1 MHLVAAGA
9 GALPFLTNFFIDGER
24 QMKLGF
30 LIPTS
35 EEAVGIP
42 KECRVSAGFGAGKS
56 SACASA
62 ADLIFNRHCDT
73 VVIWGT
79 AGCLTDALQTGD
91 IVVATRTAHK
101 DFSLEPLFGTRGL
114 GDVPDFS
121 EEDFWHTMDETL
133 ARVLLES
140 VRLVFPAHHVVPGA
154 VCSGDIFD
162 PASSRGNPIERQA
175 DAVDMET
182 SAVAEFC
189 HRLREKRGI
198 PVRFGT
204 IRVLSNDASSTN
216 ASTAGGDFTQ
226 FLKMFSQ
233 MNTRL
238 LALQKTIEGFPPA
251 RLERPVL

>member
-1 MHLVAAGA
+1 
-9 GALPFLTNFFIDGER
+9 
-24 QMKLGF
+24 MKLGF

-35 EEAVGIP
+35 GEAVGIP
-42 KECRVSAGFGAGKS
+42 AECTVSAGFGAGKS
-56 SACASA
+56 SSCASA

-79 AGCLTDALQTGD
+79 AGCLTNQLKTGD

-121 EEDFWHTMDETL
+121 DDDFWHTMDEPL
-133 ARVLLES
+133 ANVLLKA
-140 VRLVFPAHHVVPGA
+140 VKRVFPTHHAVTGA

-162 PASSRGNPIERQA
+162 PAMSRGNPIERQA
-175 DAVDMET
+175 AAVDMET

-189 HRLREKRGI
+189 HRLRTKCGI

-204 IRVLSNDASSTN
+204 IRVLSNDANGTT
-216 ASTAGGDFTQ
+216 ASTAGGNFTQ
-226 FLKMFSQ
+226 FLQLFSQ
-233 MNTRL
+233 MNTQL
-238 LALQKTIEGFPPA
+238 LTLQKTIEDDLNG
-251 RLERPVL
+251 